1 LYREDDTW
9 FSDEQ
14 LAKVAPADT
23 ADPLESPI
31 PTQMVSNGEYMPI
44 PQTEQ
49 QKRVEARL
57 KELSDHASKKLGMS
71 RRRFL
76 RTSGGMAA
84 SFLAMNEIFG
94 RFFDVRPIEMFES
107 EAFAASSVPPNLFVF
122 DDQLHIVRSSRMG
135 PGNQIRAI
143 AMGMASPSSNPTN
156 LPDEL
161 GGVNTPWNPDLLN
174 RPFSISDWHLPAFI
188 EQVYL
193 QSQVTVGVLTNNNS
207 AAIPNVGMP
216 GTRPPKNVLESEAAE
231 GLTAEQTM
239 AARNFINEI
248 AGSQRALGHGQLY
261 MGIGNLDYMRWQIE
275 ELDPD
280 CWKGYNI
287 AAAAK
292 VDFDP
297 DSDMR
302 RWRLDD
308 EAVAYPTYELIASYR
323 NHLKRRP
330 GFFNLCVHKG
340 LSTNAGPEPEL
351 GHPMDIPKAARDW
364 PEFNFIIYHACIRPG
379 FWVLNA
385 LNDIRS
391 GRLRGGVPDILWS
404 TEFAQLSAPFKNVY
418 AEIGTTFA
426 SCVVTFPTVCAHLF
440 GQWMKF
446 MGEDHIVFGSDSVHY
461 GSPQWQIEALWRFEI
476 PDAMRK
482 QWGYP
487 ELTKAAKRKI
497 LGGNSAKLYK
507 IPPAAEAS
515 PNGKYRPVPLNYNAL
530 MDDELKRVMEFPG
543 FTADNMS
550 RMKKEYLASGA
561 LPHHTR
567 YGWLRTRA

>member
-143 AMGMASPSSNPTN
+143 AMGMASPSSNPAN

-188 EQVYL
+188 E
-193 QSQVTVGVLTNNNS
+193 
-207 AAIPNVGMP
+207 
-216 GTRPPKNVLESEAAE
+216 
-231 GLTAEQTM
+231 
-239 AARNFINEI
+239 
-248 AGSQRALGHGQLY
+248 
-261 MGIGNLDYMRWQIE
+261 
-275 ELDPD
+275 
-280 CWKGYNI
+280 
-287 AAAAK
+287 
-292 VDFDP
+292 
-297 DSDMR
+297 
-302 RWRLDD
+302 
-308 EAVAYPTYELIASYR
+308 
-323 NHLKRRP
+323 
-330 GFFNLCVHKG
+330 
-340 LSTNAGPEPEL
+340 
-351 GHPMDIPKAARDW
+351 
-364 PEFNFIIYHACIRPG
+364 
-379 FWVLNA
+379 
-385 LNDIRS
+385 
-391 GRLRGGVPDILWS
+391 
-404 TEFAQLSAPFKNVY
+404 
-418 AEIGTTFA
+418 
-426 SCVVTFPTVCAHLF
+426 
-440 GQWMKF
+440 
-446 MGEDHIVFGSDSVHY
+446 
-461 GSPQWQIEALWRFEI
+461 
-476 PDAMRK
+476 
-482 QWGYP
+482 
-487 ELTKAAKRKI
+487 
-497 LGGNSAKLYK
+497 
-507 IPPAAEAS
+507 
-515 PNGKYRPVPLNYNAL
+515 
-530 MDDELKRVMEFPG
+530 
-543 FTADNMS
+543 
-550 RMKKEYLASGA
+550 
-561 LPHHTR
+561 
-567 YGWLRTRA
+567 